1 MALFRLTVLLFTA
14 AVPAV
19 ALKAEADVF
28 FELEALLD
36 IEIHHRGES
45 DGAQTGATEV
55 ESLGEG
61 SEVSVTLSPEER
73 AALHASKF
81 EKEFVVDLDMSDA
94 VDKKKSVGVVLDL
107 DTDFEPVSVMKVKKT
122 GILEAWNRMHPDKA
136 VLVGDEIMKVNNIM
150 WHHNS
155 GTFAERIKSQFLA
168 SRAKLPGARDVLTLT
183 IQRPRKEKET
193 RYQSQ
198 REDLHRQLYSK
209 DFVAEIPLKGV
220 LPGVSL
226 NQAMGWKL
234 NATVDWMPISIEKMR
249 NTGLVSMYNKEHP
262 DAKIVAGDEILQ
274 VNHIQWH
281 HNAKIFVGRLEAQ
294 FTAARNSELVGTPSN
309 ENVLKLSIRRPRSV
323 SDTPEEQVYTK
334 QYSAQLALK
343 DARPLGWHLNKSS
356 DAEPIVVE
364 KIRRGSL
371 LDSYNKANP
380 EAMVRVGD
388 AILKVNDLLW
398 SGNTKEFADRI
409 DKEFDIS
416 RPHRGQTPS
425 DKTLNLVMQRRLVQ
439 PIMKEWTVTLPAGE
453 GKILGWQL
461 SHSEE
466 EFPLTVS
473 KVRSNGV
480 VYEHNQE
487 HPESKI
493 LPGDVIVKVNSVLW
507 RQDSSSFEKR
517 LNEQY
522 SKSKATGNISLFL
535 RRPVGVKDA
544 FAEDKGRPFSHEFY
558 IRLPI
563 VNGQMMGWHLSS
575 DNETAPIKVESV
587 RNVGAVH
594 DWNENNPFTD
604 IQVGDHIAKVNNIVW
619 HNNTQEF
626 SQKLNLQMSAARK
639 GMAKP
644 MIQLLVQRP
653 WRTAEPESKD
663 DSDDDGVI
671 GASEDVSG
679 GGEDEMGATN

>member
-1 MALFRLTVLLFTA
+1 MVPFRLTVLLVTA

-19 ALKAEADVF
+19 ALKTEAGVA
-28 FELEALLD
+28 LEALLD
-36 IEIHHRGES
+36 ITIHRRGKS
-45 DGAQTGATEV
+45 DGARTGTTEV

-61 SEVSVTLSPEER
+61 SDVSVTFSPQER

-94 VDKKKSVGVVLDL
+94 HKMSVGVVLNMDN
-107 DTDFEPVSVMKVKKT
+107 DYEPVSITKIKKT
-122 GILEAWNRMHPDKA
+122 GILEAWNRLHPDKA
-136 VLVGDEIMKVNNIM
+136 VLVGDEIMKVNDIM

-155 GTFAERIKSQFLA
+155 GTFAKRIQGQFLA
-168 SRAKLPGARDVLTLT
+168 SRRQVPGARNVLTLA
-183 IQRPRKEKET
+183 IQRPRKIT
-193 RYQSQ
+193 AHRFQSQ
-198 REDLHRQLYSK
+198 REDLRSRLYSK
-209 DFVAEIPLKGV
+209 EFVAEIPLKGV
-220 LPGVSL
+220 LPGASL

-356 DAEPIVVE
+356 EAEPIVVE

-439 PIMKEWTVTLPAGE
+439 PIMKEWTVTLPAIE
-453 GKILGWQL
+453 GQILGWQL

-522 SKSKATGNISLFL
+522 SKSKETGNISLFL

-604 IQVGDHIAKVNNIVW
+604 IQVGDHIVKVNNVLW
-619 HNNTQEF
+619 HGNAKQFLERV
-626 SQKLNLQMSAARK
+626 NLQLEVARK
-639 GMAKP
+639 DKGKP
-644 MIQLLVQRP
+644 FVTVLVQRP
-653 WRTAEPESKD
+653 WPVTATLPED
-663 DSDDDGVI
+663 A
-671 GASEDVSG
+671 GAGEDVVG
-679 GGEDEMGATN
+679 DGDDAETGVVG

>member
-1 MALFRLTVLLFTA
+1 
-14 AVPAV
+14 
-19 ALKAEADVF
+19 
-28 FELEALLD
+28 
-36 IEIHHRGES
+36 
-45 DGAQTGATEV
+45 
-55 ESLGEG
+55 
-61 SEVSVTLSPEER
+61 
-73 AALHASKF
+73 
-81 EKEFVVDLDMSDA
+81 
-94 VDKKKSVGVVLDL
+94 
-107 DTDFEPVSVMKVKKT
+107 
-122 GILEAWNRMHPDKA
+122 
-136 VLVGDEIMKVNNIM
+136 
-150 WHHNS
+150 
-155 GTFAERIKSQFLA
+155 
-168 SRAKLPGARDVLTLT
+168 
-183 IQRPRKEKET
+183 
-193 RYQSQ
+193 
-198 REDLHRQLYSK
+198 
-209 DFVAEIPLKGV
+209 
-220 LPGVSL
+220 
-226 NQAMGWKL
+226 MGWKL

-262 DAKIVAGDEILQ
+262 DAKVLAGDEILQ

-281 HNAKIFVGRLEAQ
+281 HNAKIFVDRLEAQ
-294 FTAARNSELVGTPSN
+294 FTAARKSERVGTPSN

-343 DARPLGWHLNKSS
+343 DSRPLGWHLNKSS

-388 AILKVNDLLW
+388 TILKVNDLPW
-398 SGNTKEFADRI
+398 HGNTKKFADRI
-409 DKEFDIS
+409 DKEFGIS
-416 RPHRGQTPS
+416 RPHRGQMPS

-493 LPGDVIVKVNSVLW
+493 LPGDVIVKVNSILW

-522 SKSKATGNISLFL
+522 SKSKVTGNISLFL
-535 RRPVGVKDA
+535 RRPVGVQDA

-563 VNGQMMGWHLSS
+563 VNGQIVGWHLSS
-575 DNETAPIKVESV
+575 DNETAPIKVEKV

-594 DWNENNPFTD
+594 DWNEKNPLTD
-604 IQVGDHIAKVNNIVW
+604 IRVGDHIAKVNNVLW
-619 HNNTQEF
+619 HGQAKQFLERI
-626 SQKLNLQMSAARK
+626 NLQLEAARK
-639 GMAKP
+639 DEGNP
-644 MIQLLVQRP
+644 FVTVLVQRP
-653 WRTAEPESKD
+653 WPVTTTLPED
-663 DSDDDGVI
+663 A
-671 GASEDVSG
+671 GAGEDVVG
-679 GGEDEMGATN
+679 DGDDAETGVVE